1 MFFALGVLV
10 AGLLGL
16 MILPALWRRAVR
28 LSTRRIEMQTPLSM
42 DEVLADRDL
51 LRAEFAVAERRL
63 EERLTQER
71 DARARERAELGRKT
85 AALIIE
91 AEALAALRSEHLHMH
106 ARLAETQ
113 TLATDLQ
120 AQLGAAMIE
129 VHDGLSAREKY
140 EALGLDLKRLQ
151 HLANDRQLV
160 VAGLE
165 TRLAGMEAKLRDAQR
180 ALAEREQVLVA
191 RQTVLDR
198 MNEERERARADLA
211 NYSQTQMA
219 LRSEIEARERRVGEL
234 EDALAA
240 VNRKLAAAERKRG
253 SAILPEDDAGL
264 RTSIADL
271 GAEVLRIAQAIEGR
285 PAKPLP
291 PEKIEQEEKPL
302 HEKASPQRQPRKR
315 VAKGA
320 SASVE

>member
-28 LSTRRIEMQTPLSM
+28 LSTRRLEMQTPLSM

-51 LRAEFAVAERRL
+51 LRADFAVAERRL
-63 EERLTQER
+63 EERLTHER
-71 DARARERAELGRKT
+71 EARARDRADLGRKT
-85 AALIIE
+85 AALITQG
-91 AEALAALRSEHLHMH
+91 EALAALRSEHLQAH
-106 ARLAETQ
+106 AQLAATH

-140 EALGLDLKRLQ
+140 ETLAANLKRLQ

-165 TRLAGMEAKLRDAQR
+165 TRVAGVEAKLRDAQR
-180 ALAEREQVLVA
+180 ALSEREQVLVA
-191 RQTVLDR
+191 RQTVLER
-198 MNEERERARADLA
+198 LTEERERARADLA
-211 NYSQTQMA
+211 QYSQTQMA
-219 LRSEIEARERRVGEL
+219 LRSEIEARERRIAEL
-234 EDALAA
+234 EDELAA
-240 VNRKLAAAERKRG
+240 LNRKLAAAERKRG
-253 SAILPEDDAGL
+253 SAILPEDNAGL

-285 PAKPLP
+285 GAKP
-291 PEKIEQEEKPL
+291 QEEPPPKQ
-302 HEKASPQRQPRKR
+302 APQRQPRKR
-315 VAKGA
+315 NA

>member
-28 LSTRRIEMQTPLSM
+28 LSTRRLEMQTPLSM

-63 EERLTQER
+63 EERLTHER
-71 DARARERAELGRKT
+71 EARARERADLGRKT
-85 AALIIE
+85 AALTIQGE
-91 AEALAALRSEHLHMH
+91 TLAALRTEHLHSQ
-106 ARLAETQ
+106 ARLAEMQ

-140 EALGLDLKRLQ
+140 ETLALDLKRLQ

-160 VAGLE
+160 LAGVE
-165 TRLAGMEAKLRDAQR
+165 TRLAGVEAKLRDAQR
-180 ALAEREQVLVA
+180 ALTEREQVLVA

-198 MNEERERARADLA
+198 LTEERERARVELA
-211 NYSQTQMA
+211 HYSQTQMA
-219 LRSEIEARERRVGEL
+219 LRSEIDARERRVSEL
-234 EDALAA
+234 EDSLAA
-240 VNRKLAAAERKRG
+240 LNRKLAAAERKRG

-285 PAKPLP
+285 AAKPQ
-291 PEKIEQEEKPL
+291 EQQ
-302 HEKASPQRQPRKR
+302 PQRQPKKR
-315 VAKGA
+315 VAKSA

>member
-1 MFFALGVLV
+1 LIEQAMFFALGVLV

-28 LSTRRIEMQTPLSM
+28 LSTRRLEMQTPLSM

-63 EERLTQER
+63 EERLAHER
-71 DARARERAELGRKT
+71 DARARERADLGRKT
-85 AALIIE
+85 AALITQG
-91 AEALAALRSEHLHMH
+91 EALAALRSEHLQIH
-106 ARLAETQ
+106 ARLAETH
-113 TLATDLQ
+113 THAIDLQ
-120 AQLGAAMIE
+120 AQLGAAMVE

-160 VAGLE
+160 IAGLE
-165 TRLAGMEAKLRDAQR
+165 TRLAGVEAKLRDAQR

-198 MNEERERARADLA
+198 LNEERERARTDLA
-211 NYSQTQMA
+211 HYSQTQMGM
-219 LRSEIEARERRVGEL
+219 RTEIDARERRVAEL

-285 PAKPLP
+285 AGKQQEAKP
-291 PEKIEQEEKPL
+291 QEE
-302 HEKASPQRQPRKR
+302 EKPQRQPRKR
-315 VAKGA
+315 AAKNA

>member
-28 LSTRRIEMQTPLSM
+28 LSTRRLEMQTPLSM

-63 EERLTQER
+63 EERLAHER
-71 DARARERAELGRKT
+71 EARARERADLGRRT
-85 AALIIE
+85 AALITQG
-91 AEALAALRSEHLHMH
+91 EALAALRNEHLQIH
-106 ARLAETQ
+106 ARLAETH
-113 TLATDLQ
+113 THTIDLQ

-140 EALGLDLKRLQ
+140 EALGMDLKRLQ

-160 VAGLE
+160 IAGLE
-165 TRLAGMEAKLRDAQR
+165 TRLAGVEAKLRDAQR
-180 ALAEREQVLVA
+180 ALSEREQVLVA

-198 MNEERERARADLA
+198 LNEERTRAHTDLA
-211 NYSQTQMA
+211 HYSQTQMA
-219 LRSEIEARERRVGEL
+219 MRTEIDARERRVAEL

-253 SAILPEDDAGL
+253 SAILPEDDAAL

-285 PAKPLP
+285 AVKQQDEKP
-291 PEKIEQEEKPL
+291 QEEKP
-302 HEKASPQRQPRKR
+302 QRQPKKR
-315 VAKGA
+315 VAKNA